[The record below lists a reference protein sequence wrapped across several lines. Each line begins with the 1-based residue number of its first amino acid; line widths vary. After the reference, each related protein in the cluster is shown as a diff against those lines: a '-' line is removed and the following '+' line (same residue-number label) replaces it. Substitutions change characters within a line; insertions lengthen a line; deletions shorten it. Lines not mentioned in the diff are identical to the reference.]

1 MGSKLNKAQ
10 IIDTLYP
17 GIFFPFDIQAE
28 NNNKKIVV
36 KFCRICKLNILD
48 NFRG

>member
-17 GIFFPFDIQAE
+17 GIFFPIGIQAE
-28 NNNKKIVV
+28 NNKKIVV